1 MRNFIL
7 NFLLI
12 LFFVSV
18 SFADI
23 KTFTKEETAVVPAN
37 QSQDQVIAYLTQKL
51 TRQANEEAGM
61 FITSELNIKNYKITR
76 DEFTSFTGSI
86 SKVKVEEKETFTKD
100 KQQYV
105 KVKVNISVDTDNVK
119 VYLEKIMQDKQYK
132 DEAEALRKKTFE
144 LEEKL
149 KNATKQEYEQKLSL
163 ELQKQIEQQK
173 QREIEL
179 NKMAVQAKEEY
190 AKAEQAQKQK
200 EIKRQQELNAL
211 QKQIEQENLKMQQKI
226 ALEKDNIRK
235 AELEN
240 QAKIKE
246 LENKAKENMINWSS
260 STEKMST
267 QEAIKEATEIKKE
280 TANLFEKFEKLIK
293 TNRED
298 LLNTYNIQIDI
309 LKETAFP
316 KKEPVKDSWETQEEY
331 NIRLKKY
338 ITEKQQYTDNINNK
352 VNEIEKIKEKK
363 LFEDKTDTLKSML
376 TTIKPFVEKLQT
388 FQTGNFYDG
397 EDKNTKLI
405 SIDEINADKQSFI
418 LNVEYDNKIYPLE
431 YNFSDIGR
439 DKAKLMC
446 QTSNQFIIEPMFN
459 MDYSTVTK
467 TDTTTYYT
475 LDSFIIEPNLG
486 EIKITTINVKNK
498 NSSVKIISYG
508 EFNKKTKSFPIQFNI
523 ENKAYNHSIDLSMFS
538 TKEAK
543 KIYKEKNI
551 KIIPNIQK
559 KEKEVITGSELKVTE
574 KLVSFNIK
582 HLGTGVET
590 KIKLTN
596 LEINKFDEITKYEKY
611 KKELDE
617 IELLNNEKNLLIK
630 RIELLINDKNIKKN
644 TKIIE
649 DLNEIK
655 YDLNHELLKLDELEL
670 YEKKIIAI
678 EKNTI
683 ISISA
688 GGYHT
693 VGLKR
698 SGTVIAVGASYYGQ
712 CDVNDWKDIISISAG
727 EKHIVGLKKDGTVVA
742 VGDNYYGQCNTNK
755 WKNIVAIS
763 AGEKHTVGLK
773 KDGTVVA
780 VGDNASFQCNV
791 ASTKKDMVAVFAGC
805 SHTVALKKDG
815 TVVAV
820 GDNYYGQCN
829 TGKWK
834 NIVAISAGEKHT
846 VGLKKDGTVVAIGAN
861 DYGQCNTGKWKNIVA
876 ISAGSSHTVGL
887 KSDGTVVAI
896 GANYYG
902 QCDVNDWKDII
913 SISAGSSHT
922 VGLKSDGT
930 VVAAGT
936 NDYGQC
942 NIETWR
948 NIEQSIIVSYGHT
961 IGLKSDGT
969 VVAVGANDYGQCN
982 TGKWKNIVA
991 ISAGEKHTVGL
1002 KKDGTVVAI
1011 GSNSDG
1017 QCNVSDW
1024 ENIIS
1029 ITAGRFHTIGLKADG
1044 TVVAVGYNG
1053 WGQCDVRDWKD
1064 IIAISAGKE
1073 HTVGLKKDGT
1083 VVAVGHGSE
1092 WRGGRCKVEDWE
1104 DIVAISAGEEH
1115 TVGLKKDGTVVAV
1128 GENGYRQCDVSD
1140 WEDIIAISAG
1150 SSHTVGLKSD
1160 GTVVAAGTNN
1170 FGQCDVSEWIDIVS
1184 VMAGQCST
1192 IGLNK
1197 NGEIILDP
1205 GYTNED
1211 YLNFLYSNFRV
1222 SRRQNY
1228 YEN

>member
-12 LFFVSV
+12 LFFVSI

-76 DEFTSFTGSI
+76 DEFTSFAGSI

-105 KVKVNISVDTDNVK
+105 KVKVNILVDTENVK

-190 AKAEQAQKQK
+190 AKAEQVQKQK

-260 STEKMST
+260 SAGKMST

-280 TANLFEKFEKLIK
+280 TADLFEKFEKLIK

-298 LLNTYNIQIDI
+298 LLNTYNTQIDI

-338 ITEKQQYTDNINNK
+338 ITEKQQYADNINNK

-467 TDTTTYYT
+467 TDITTYYT

-523 ENKAYNHSIDLSMFS
+523 ENKAYNHSINLSMFS

-596 LEINKFDEITKYEKY
+596 LEINKFDEITKYENY
-611 KKELDE
+611 KEELDKILFINNEKDLLIKKIDNLLKNKKLKVIENLKE
-617 IELLNNEKNLLIK
+617 IKNILNNELVTLQEIESYKNKLANL
-630 RIELLINDKNIKKN
+630 
-644 TKIIE
+644 IIE
-649 DLNEIK
+649 ISAGGAHTVALNKDGTVVAVGNNNYGQCDTNKWRNIV
-655 YDLNHELLKLDELEL
+655 
-670 YEKKIIAI
+670 
-678 EKNTI
+678 
-683 ISISA
+683 SISA
-688 GGYHT
+688 GSRHT
-693 VGLKR
+693 
-698 SGTVIAVGASYYGQ
+698 
-712 CDVNDWKDIISISAG
+712 
-727 EKHIVGLKKDGTVVA
+727 VGLKKDGTVVA
-742 VGDNYYGQCNTNK
+742 VGDSNYGQCDVSDWRDIISIAVGTK
-755 WKNIVAIS
+755 HIVGIKKDGTVVAVGDNGYGQCDVSDWRDIIS
-763 AGEKHTVGLK
+763 TAVGTKHTVGLK

-780 VGDNASFQCNV
+780 VGDN
-791 ASTKKDMVAVFAGC
+791 G
-805 SHTVALKKDG
+805 
-815 TVVAV
+815 
-820 GDNYYGQCN
+820 YG
-829 TGKWK
+829 
-834 NIVAISAGEKHT
+834 
-846 VGLKKDGTVVAIGAN
+846 
-861 DYGQCNTGKWKNIVA
+861 
-876 ISAGSSHTVGL
+876 
-887 KSDGTVVAI
+887 
-896 GANYYG
+896 
-902 QCDVNDWKDII
+902 
-913 SISAGSSHT
+913 
-922 VGLKSDGT
+922 
-930 VVAAGT
+930 
-936 NDYGQC
+936 
-942 NIETWR
+942 
-948 NIEQSIIVSYGHT
+948 
-961 IGLKSDGT
+961 
-969 VVAVGANDYGQCN
+969 
-982 TGKWKNIVA
+982 
-991 ISAGEKHTVGL
+991 
-1002 KKDGTVVAI
+1002 
-1011 GSNSDG
+1011 
-1017 QCNVSDW
+1017 
-1024 ENIIS
+1024 
-1029 ITAGRFHTIGLKADG
+1029 
-1044 TVVAVGYNG
+1044 
-1053 WGQCDVRDWKD
+1053 
-1064 IIAISAGKE
+1064 
-1073 HTVGLKKDGT
+1073 
-1083 VVAVGHGSE
+1083 
-1092 WRGGRCKVEDWE
+1092 
-1104 DIVAISAGEEH
+1104 
-1115 TVGLKKDGTVVAV
+1115 
-1128 GENGYRQCDVSD
+1128 QCDVSD
-1140 WEDIIAISAG
+1140 W
-1150 SSHTVGLKSD
+1150 K
-1160 GTVVAAGTNN
+1160 
-1170 FGQCDVSEWIDIVS
+1170 DIVE
-1184 VMAGQCST
+1184 VITGPHST

-1197 NGEIILDP
+1197 HGEFVLASE
-1205 GYTNED
+1205 YNKED
-1211 YLNFLYSNFRV
+1211 FINFFYNNFKIK
-1222 SRRQNY
+1222 
-1228 YEN
+1228 EKE